1 MYVNVRAPPF
11 YVLQT
16 FTCKEVLSRVQTSN
30 MCMPGHIVEAI
41 IRVVAL
47 WRCIPRM
54 HAFNIQITLIF
65 LFSIV
70 AQRPVIVIV
79 S

>member
-1 MYVNVRAPPF
+1 MYVNVRALLF

-16 FTCKEVLSRVQTSN
+16 FTCKEVLSHVQTSN
-30 MCMPGHIVEAI
+30 TCMPGHIVEAI

-47 WRCIPRM
+47 WRCIPRT
-54 HAFNIQITLIF
+54 HVFSLKITLIF